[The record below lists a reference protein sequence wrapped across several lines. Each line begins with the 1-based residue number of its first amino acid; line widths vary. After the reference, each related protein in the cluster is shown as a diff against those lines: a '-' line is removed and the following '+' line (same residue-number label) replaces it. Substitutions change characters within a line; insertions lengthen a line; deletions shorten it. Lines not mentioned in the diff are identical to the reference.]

1 MIRLLAALALLS
13 GQAQAQQIDV
23 KPCGDSERIDVIAE
37 PWEQSIAAYANGGI
51 RLALLDMVEPA
62 GGAWKL
68 AVISPPRDE
77 LGFRQCRVIGADG
90 IGFYNLDFAKR
101 RASYDPARG
110 LTLTLPAQ
118 HYLPEDPEGGW
129 YHLALT
135 INQQTGDI
143 TVRKQDRP

>member
-1 MIRLLAALALLS
+1 MIRLLAALVLLS
-13 GQAQAQQIDV
+13 GKAQAQQIDV
-23 KPCGDSERIDVIAE
+23 KSCGDAERVDAIAE
-37 PWEQSIAAYANGGI
+37 PWERNIATYANGDI

-68 AVISPPRDE
+68 VVISPPRDE

-90 IGFYNLDFAKR
+90 IGFYDLDFAR
-101 RASYDPARG
+101 RQASYDPARG

-118 HYLPEDPEGGW
+118 HYLPEDPESGW
-129 YHLALT
+129 YQLSLT

-143 TVRKQDRP
+143 MVQGAK

>member
-1 MIRLLAALALLS
+1 MIRLLAALVLLG

-23 KPCGDSERIDVIAE
+23 KPCGDAERVDAIAE
-37 PWEQSIAAYANGGI
+37 PWEQNIATYANGDI

-68 AVISPPRDE
+68 VVISPPRDE

-90 IGFYNLDFAKR
+90 IGFYGLGFAR
-101 RASYDPARG
+101 RHASHDPKTG

-118 HYLPEDPEGGW
+118 RYLPEDPETGW
-129 YHLALT
+129 YSLSLT
-135 INQQTGDI
+135 INQQTGEI
-143 TVRKQDRP
+143 TVRRAQ

>member
-1 MIRLLAALALLS
+1 MIRLLAALVLLS

-23 KPCGDSERIDVIAE
+23 KPCGDAERVDAIAE
-37 PWEQSIAAYANGGI
+37 PWEQNIATYANGDI
-51 RLALLDMVEPA
+51 RLARLDMVEPA

-68 AVISPPRDE
+68 VVISPPRDE

-90 IGFYNLDFAKR
+90 IGFYDLDFAKR
-101 RASYDPARG
+101 QTSYDPARG

-118 HYLPEDPEGGW
+118 HYLPEDPEAGW
-129 YHLALT
+129 YQLSLT

-143 TVRKQDRP
+143 TVQGAK